1 MQFRGSKKATVL
13 FMLEASG
20 IDAHVDARLAGV
32 VVPEQLRGFHDLL
45 RVGRDSALAI
55 DDEGISGVLTVAGE
69 ELQTNIP
76 WRSVYAAYGEDGRGF
91 LWLEDEPVEAGRR
104 RAAVASAERG
114 AWSAAVDALAELPA
128 SRPPG
133 EAGYRASARDVLC
146 GRWVGCS
153 MNPTATF
160 RPMAMDVEIDIRGGP
175 GACEIVGEGV
185 DSVARFSLE
194 GRLDGTGEIATFRKR
209 YADTGHSVAHTAV
222 LDGLAMRGTC
232 EVGDAAGLFVVWR
245 ASELDASAV
254 DGLARRARLRFG
266 SSLGSLLASF
276 IAGFRFATH
285 AECTRLIE
293 QFRSFPAVA
302 RHAKERSI
310 TRG

>member
-32 VVPEQLRGFHDLL
+32 VVPEQLRGLHDLTL
-45 RVGRDSALAI
+45 RVGRDSDLAI
-55 DDEGISGVLTVAGE
+55 DDEGISGVITVAGE
-69 ELQTNIP
+69 ELQASVP
-76 WRSVYAAYGEDGRGF
+76 WRSVHAAYGEDGRGF
-91 LWLEDEPVEAGRR
+91 LWLEDDPVEAGRR
-104 RAAVASAERG
+104 RAAAASAEG

-133 EAGYRASARDVLC
+133 EAGYRASARDVLR

-160 RPMAMDVEIDIRGGP
+160 RAMAMDVEIDIRGGP

-232 EVGDAAGLFVVWR
+232 EV
-245 ASELDASAV
+245 
-254 DGLARRARLRFG
+254 
-266 SSLGSLLASF
+266 
-276 IAGFRFATH
+276 AGFRFATH